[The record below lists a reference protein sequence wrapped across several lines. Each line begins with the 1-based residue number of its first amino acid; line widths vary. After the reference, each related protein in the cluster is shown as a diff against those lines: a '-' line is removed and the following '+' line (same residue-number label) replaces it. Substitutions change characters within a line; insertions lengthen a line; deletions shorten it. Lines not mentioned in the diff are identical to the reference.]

1 MRSMSAVLAAV
12 PLILGPLDT
21 TAQGVRW
28 NLGLG
33 RSEPVTEGRIAMT
46 PSGGLAGARGG
57 GRHLLL
63 GVDRA
68 LGQSAVDLRFEV
80 TGNEFTTRHPTYL
93 VTAFQGRVPVAARD
107 VSAAAN
113 LGAVFRARRA
123 SNWSPY
129 LLVSAGYHFSFLRER
144 SDETPGAAAASVA
157 SHGLGAAFGGG
168 VTARVWRQEVFL
180 ETRRYTKSTPGSSWI
195 PLTLGVRF

>member
-1 MRSMSAVLAAV
+1 MRNVIAVFAAV
-12 PLILGPLDT
+12 PMILRPLDI
-21 TAQGVRW
+21 TAQDVRW

-33 RSEPVTEGRIAMT
+33 RSESVTEGRIART
-46 PSGGLAGARGG
+46 PSGDLAGARGG

-80 TGNEFTTRHPTYL
+80 TGNEFRTRHPTYL
-93 VTAFQGRVPVAARD
+93 ATAFHGRVPVAARD

-123 SNWSPY
+123 ASWSPY
-129 LLVSAGYHFSFLRER
+129 LLVSAGYHFSLLRAR

-157 SHGLGAAFGGG
+157 SHGLGGAFGGG
-168 VTARVWRQEVFL
+168 ITARVWRQELFL
-180 ETRRYTKSTPGSSWI
+180 EARRYTKSTPGSSWV
-195 PLTLGVRF
+195 PVTLGVRF